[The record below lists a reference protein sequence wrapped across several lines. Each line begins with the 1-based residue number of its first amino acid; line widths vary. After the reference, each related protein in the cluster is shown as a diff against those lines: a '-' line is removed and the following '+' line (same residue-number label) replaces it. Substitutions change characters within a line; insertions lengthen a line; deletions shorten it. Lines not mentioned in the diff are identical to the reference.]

1 MKIKSFLL
9 FILEILKILICST
22 LTFLFLGNNVLISTQ
37 NLDWQIKLYEY
48 FLIFMIFATWAIF
61 FVKNNNI
68 CKFLYLC
75 LFVLFINI
83 QNILPSVD
91 NAFKLDLYFDNGYCY
106 EGIKYNTRQGTIT
119 INKEN
124 CLKYDWKWDEKR
136 KMCKIAR

>member
-83 QNILPSVD
+83 QNILPGVD
-91 NAFKLDLYFDNGYCY
+91 NAFKVDLYFDNGYCY

-136 KMCKIAR
+136 KMCKVR

>member
-1 MKIKSFLL
+1 MKMKSFLL
-9 FILEILKILICST
+9 FILEILKVLICLI
-22 LTFLFLGNNVLISTQ
+22 LTFLFLGNIILISTQ

-83 QNILPSVD
+83 QNILPGVD
-91 NAFKLDLYFDNGYCY
+91 NAFKVDLYFDNGYCY
-106 EGIKYNTRQGTIT
+106 EGIKYNTRQATIT

-136 KMCKIAR
+136 KMCKVR

>member
-91 NAFKLDLYFDNGYCY
+91 NAFKVDLYFDNGYCY

>member
-9 FILEILKILICST
+9 FILEILKVLICLI
-22 LTFLFLGNNVLISTQ
+22 LTFLFLGNIILISTQ

-83 QNILPSVD
+83 QNILPGVD
-91 NAFKLDLYFDNGYCY
+91 NAFKVDLYFDNGYCY

-136 KMCKIAR
+136 KMCKVR

>member
-9 FILEILKILICST
+9 FILEILKVLICLI
-22 LTFLFLGNNVLISTQ
+22 LTFLFLGNIILISTQ

-91 NAFKLDLYFDNGYCY
+91 NAFKVDLCFDNGYCY
-106 EGIKYNTRQGTIT
+106 EGAKINTRQGAII

-124 CLKYDWKWDEKR
+124 CFKYGWDWDEKR
-136 KMCKIAR
+136 KMCKVR